1 MKAYTVDFVAQE
13 SCTTMVPM
21 LDSFKFVPKGRAQW
35 LQRMAWRFLNWRR
48 AMEQAYEPKVTV
60 KRHLIDADKFMDRLM
75 KQKRALFDG
84 FRKEGQ
90 RLVIGS
96 EDYFEL
102 MSELAIYHH
111 FNFRAE
117 VGMSGRMMGLTVEVV
132 PWMRGA
138 VVMP

>member
-1 MKAYTVDFVAQE
+1 
-13 SCTTMVPM
+13 
-21 LDSFKFVPKGRAQW
+21 
-35 LQRMAWRFLNWRR
+35 
-48 AMEQAYEPKVTV
+48 MEQAYEPNVTV
-60 KRHLIDADKFMDRLM
+60 NRHLIDADKFMDRLL

-84 FRKEGQ
+84 FHKEGQ

-102 MSELAIYHH
+102 MSEPAIHQH

-117 VGMSGRMMGLTVEVV
+117 VGMHRRLMGLTVEVV